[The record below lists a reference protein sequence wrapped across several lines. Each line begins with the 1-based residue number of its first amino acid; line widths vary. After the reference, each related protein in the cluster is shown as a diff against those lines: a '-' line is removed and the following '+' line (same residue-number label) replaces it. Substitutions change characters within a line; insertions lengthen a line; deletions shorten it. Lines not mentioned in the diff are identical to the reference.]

1 MSTSKAQSVIWQR
14 DNLPESF
21 KHDMAHWQAGRPPN
35 HVQSTKR
42 AMAPAIR
49 KAAAYPGRVP
59 YLPAING
66 AESLALAMPPDRIG
80 PGGRP
85 AGARHARR
93 RPTFPPSPGAGLS
106 VGSLSNFFQPFVK
119 R

>member
-1 MSTSKAQSVIWQR
+1 MATSKAQSVIWQR

-106 VGSLSNFFQPFVK
+106 VGVSLKFFLTFH
-119 R
+119 

>member
-21 KHDMAHWQAGRPPN
+21 KRDMAHRRAGRLPN
-35 HVQSTKR
+35 HVQGAKR
-42 AMAPAIR
+42 AMAMVKR
-49 KAAAYPGRVP
+49 KGARHPGRVP